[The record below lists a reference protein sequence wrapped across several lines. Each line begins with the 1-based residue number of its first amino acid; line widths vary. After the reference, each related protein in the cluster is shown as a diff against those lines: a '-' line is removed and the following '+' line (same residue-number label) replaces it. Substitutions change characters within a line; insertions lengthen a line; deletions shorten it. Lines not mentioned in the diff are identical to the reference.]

1 MKPTLK
7 NEDML
12 PANGNGNG
20 NGKAGMKAAG
30 ASNPYVDLIAKA
42 WNEAIPM
49 TALWEITFACNHKCS
64 FCYNA
69 PTRGARE
76 LSTEQIRGGLEKL
89 ADLGCVFLVLSG
101 GEPLA
106 RPDFFDIAW
115 AGKKLGFAIRV
126 YTNGYLVDELVAKK
140 FADLMPFE
148 IEISFH
154 GDNPESFDR
163 LTGVPGSFH
172 RVIQGIRNLRKYDLK
187 VNLKVPITNWNQNE
201 LRGIKKLAEG
211 MGCHV
216 EFDPVITP
224 RDDGDTSPLALQATT
239 DFLDRFFSSEFKDLT
254 REEVPMPR
262 DDSKVKP
269 VCGTGRSAVS
279 IDPYGN
285 IFPCVQWRRSAG
297 NITEVDDLKALWHRS
312 PVLNEVRRIAEEIP
326 QTTLKNF
333 EHGAFASFCAG
344 VAEVQTGDPRNL
356 YPQVRDN
363 AQIRAEK
370 HKNLLQIR
378 SRVS

>member
-1 MKPTLK
+1 MQATLK
-7 NEDML
+7 NEDLL
-12 PANGNGNG
+12 PEGNGNG
-20 NGKAGMKAAG
+20 SAR
-30 ASNPYVDLIAKA
+30 SNPYADLVAKA

-49 TALWEITFACNHKCS
+49 TALWEITYACNHKCS
-64 FCYNA
+64 FCYNS

-76 LSTEQIRGGLEKL
+76 LSGDQIKDGIRKL
-89 ADLGCVFLVLSG
+89 ADLGCIFLVLSG

-115 AGKKLGFAIRV
+115 EGKRRGFAIRV

-140 FADLMPFE
+140 FADLKPFE

-154 GDNPESFDR
+154 GDNPATFDR

-172 RVIQGIRNLRKYDLK
+172 RVVQGIRNLRAHGLK
-187 VNLKVPITNWNQNE
+187 VNLKTPITKWNQDE
-201 LRGIKKLAEG
+201 LRGIKALAEE

-239 DFLDRFFSSEFKDLT
+239 DFLDRLFSSEYSDLT
-254 REEVPMPR
+254 REETPQPR

-269 VCGTGRSAVS
+269 VCGTGRSTVS
-279 IDPYGN
+279 LDPYGN
-285 IFPCVQWRRSAG
+285 IYPCVQWRRSAG
-297 NITEVDDLKALWHRS
+297 NITQVEDMKALWTGS
-312 PVLNEVRRIAEEIP
+312 PVLKEVRRIAEEIP
-326 QTTLKNF
+326 GTTLKNF

-356 YPQVRDN
+356 YPQVRNN
-363 AQIRAEK
+363 AEIRARK
-370 HKNLLQIR
+370 HEQLLQIR
-378 SRVS
+378 RRVS